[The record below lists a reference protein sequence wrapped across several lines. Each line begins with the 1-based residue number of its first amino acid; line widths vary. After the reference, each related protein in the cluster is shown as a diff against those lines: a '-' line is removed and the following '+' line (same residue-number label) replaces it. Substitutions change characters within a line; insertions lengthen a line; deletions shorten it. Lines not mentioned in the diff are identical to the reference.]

1 MKLLLDTHAIL
12 WWLDDDP
19 RLENEARAIIMQGDA
34 QLMVSIASLWE
45 IAIKHRAGKLRATAA
60 LVASRLPEADIMIL
74 PVKVTHLT
82 AMEQL
87 PMIHRDP
94 FDRLIVAQALV
105 EPAQIMTTDDVVRQ
119 YGVACIG
126 TSQS

>member
-1 MKLLLDTHAIL
+1 MRILLDTHAIL
-12 WWLDDDP
+12 WWLDDDQ
-19 RLENEARAIIMQGDA
+19 RLGSEARALIVQRDA
-34 QLMVSIASLWE
+34 QLMASIASLWE
-45 IAIKHRAGKLRATAA
+45 IAIKHRTGKLRATAA
-60 LVASRLPEADIMIL
+60 LVASRLSEADIAIL

-105 EPAQIMTTDDVVRQ
+105 EPAQIMTNDDVVRQ
-119 YGVACIG
+119 YGVACVG
-126 TSQS
+126 TGQ

>member
-1 MKLLLDTHAIL
+1 MRILLDTHAIL

-19 RLENEARAIIMQGDA
+19 RLGNEAKALIMQRDV

-60 LVASRLPEADIMIL
+60 LVASRLPEADIALL

-94 FDRLIVAQALV
+94 FDRLLVAQALV
-105 EPAQIMTTDDVVRQ
+105 EPARIMTNDDFVRQ
-119 YGVACIG
+119 YGVACVG
-126 TSQS
+126 TD